1 MAKKKPVQKKTTPA
15 WVWLAGSAALVAVV
29 VLAVILLGG
38 QSAGGIKPLPAEI
51 SVQEAYELQ
60 QAGAFL
66 LDVREQVEWNEMHAP
81 GATLVPLGTLGSRLS
96 EVPKDVPVLVICRS
110 GNRSAEGRDI
120 LKAAGYTQVTSVAG
134 GIRAWSA
141 AGLPTVTGP

>member
-1 MAKKKPVQKKTTPA
+1 
-15 WVWLAGSAALVAVV
+15 
-29 VLAVILLGG
+29 
-38 QSAGGIKPLPAEI
+38 
-51 SVQEAYELQ
+51 VQEAYELQ